1 MTARGST
8 QSTLTERQALEL
20 GTRVAVL
27 RTIPGDDGGEVEEL
41 VLLISSE
48 FIREQDLKGITRVK
62 WFLHSIEH
70 LDMVGRGSGG
80 VSKSQHM
87 LGDKVMCALLFNAAK
102 RDSRERLYTMSETGY
117 STLMA
122 LAGPVLE
129 SSVSA
134 SAAVPSPTL
143 NLDVSNKPAT
153 KQIHLTKNFRKMG
166 DCYVGQ
172 VLGRKQ
178 TRDLRNGLNREQVD
192 ILERDL
198 NGLKVRKHPSVH

>member
-1 MTARGST
+1 M
-8 QSTLTERQALEL
+8 
-20 GTRVAVL
+20 AVL
-27 RTIPGDDGGEVEEL
+27 RTITGDDGGEVEF
-41 VLLISSE
+41 SSE
-48 FIREQDLKGITRVK
+48 FIREQDLKGITRVN

-172 VLGRKQ
+172 VLGWKQ
-178 TRDLRNGLNREQVD
+178 TRDLMNGLNREHMD
-192 ILERDL
+192 ILQRDL

>member
-1 MTARGST
+1 MDKGA
-8 QSTLTERQALEL
+8 
-20 GTRVAVL
+20 RVAVL
-27 RTIPGDDGGEVEEL
+27 RTITGDDGGEVEF
-41 VLLISSE
+41 SSE

-122 LAGPVLE
+122 LAAPVLE

-134 SAAVPSPTL
+134 SAAVPSLPCVKCQSVFSMFIKSQP
-143 NLDVSNKPAT
+143 DP
-153 KQIHLTKNFRKMG
+153 
-166 DCYVGQ
+166 
-172 VLGRKQ
+172 
-178 TRDLRNGLNREQVD
+178 EQVQVD
-192 ILERDL
+192 DEEGFSLAIPDCEMLDL
-198 NGLKVRKHPSVH
+198 LRAIAETDNSKVHAHVRVVCHSCK